1 MDQTKIIQ
9 ETFKG
14 QFLIAMPS
22 LADPTFFQTV
32 TLICEHS
39 NEGAMGII
47 INRIY
52 PDLASE
58 NLFNELNLEFVA
70 GMENLPIHFGGPV
83 NQNQVF
89 VLHGPPFEW
98 EACLKISNSVAMT
111 NSKDIIRAI
120 AKGNGPES
128 LIISLGCAGWGSGQI
143 EDEIM
148 ANSWLNVSSDD
159 TVLFSTPIGERW
171 EKAAKNL
178 GIDLNLISDVIGHA

>member
-1 MDQTKIIQ
+1 MEETKIIQ
-9 ETFKG
+9 GSFKG

-22 LADPTFFQTV
+22 LADPNFFQTV
-32 TLICEHS
+32 TFICEHS
-39 NEGAMGII
+39 DEGAMGII

-58 NLFNELNLEFVA
+58 NLFNELNLEFIA
-70 GMENLPIHFGGPV
+70 SMKNLPIHFGGPV

-98 EACLKISNSVAMT
+98 EACLKISDSVAMT
-111 NSKDIIRAI
+111 NSKDIITAI
-120 AKGNGPES
+120 AKGEGPEFFF
-128 LIISLGCAGWGSGQI
+128 ISLGCAGWSRGQI

-171 EKAAKNL
+171 EKAAKKL

>member
-1 MDQTKIIQ
+1 MDQTKIIM
-9 ETFKG
+9 ESFKG

-22 LADPTFFQTV
+22 LTDPNFFQTV
-32 TLICEHS
+32 TFICEHS
-39 NEGAMGII
+39 HEGTMGII

-52 PDLASE
+52 PDLYSK
-58 NLFNELNLEFVA
+58 NLFNELNIEFVA

-89 VLHGPPFEW
+89 VLHGSPFEW
-98 EACLKISNSVAMT
+98 EACLKISDNIAMT
-111 NSKDIIRAI
+111 NSKDILTAI
-120 AKGNGPES
+120 AKGEGPES

-159 TVLFSTPIGERW
+159 TVLFNTPIRQRW

-178 GIDLNLISDVIGHA
+178 GIDLKLISDVVGHA